1 MTHNLNAVVRVLE
14 QQERNL
20 HIILDKAPL
29 SPQLRKQVRDHAAQN
44 SLLQKR
50 IENYGMRLSGVVRA
64 KN

>member
-1 MTHNLNAVVRVLE
+1 MAHNLNAVVKVLE

-29 SPQLRKQVRDHAAQN
+29 SPQLRKQLRDHAAQN

-50 IENYGMRLSGVVRA
+50 IENYGKRMNRVL
-64 KN
+64 

>member
-29 SPQLRKQVRDHAAQN
+29 SPQLRKQLRDHAAQT
-44 SLLQKR
+44 SLLRKR

>member
-1 MTHNLNAVVRVLE
+1 MTHNLNAVVKVLE

-20 HIILDKAPL
+20 HIILDRAPL
-29 SPQLRKQVRDHAAQN
+29 SPQLRKQLRDHAAQN
-44 SLLQKR
+44 SVLQKR

>member
-29 SPQLRKQVRDHAAQN
+29 SPQLRKQLRDHAAQN

-50 IENYGMRLSGVVRA
+50 IENYGMRLNGVVRA

>member
-1 MTHNLNAVVRVLE
+1 MTHNLNAVVKVLE

-29 SPQLRKQVRDHAAQN
+29 SPQLHKQMKDHAAQN
-44 SLLQKR
+44 QLLQKR

>member
-20 HIILDKAPL
+20 HIILDRAPL
-29 SPQLRKQVRDHAAQN
+29 SPQLRKQLRDHAAQN
-44 SLLQKR
+44 SVLQKR

>member
-1 MTHNLNAVVRVLE
+1 MTHNLNAAVRVLE

-29 SPQLRKQVRDHAAQN
+29 SPQLRKQLREHAAQN

>member
-1 MTHNLNAVVRVLE
+1 MAHNLNAVVKVLE

-29 SPQLRKQVRDHAAQN
+29 SPQLRDHAAQN

>member
-1 MTHNLNAVVRVLE
+1 MPDLFTFNAVVKVLE

-29 SPQLRKQVRDHAAQN
+29 SPQLHKQMKDHAAQN

-50 IENYGMRLSGVVRA
+50 IENYGKRMNRVL
-64 KN
+64 

>member
-1 MTHNLNAVVRVLE
+1 MTHNLNAVVKVLE

-29 SPQLRKQVRDHAAQN
+29 SPQLHKQLRDHAAQN

-50 IENYGMRLSGVVRA
+50 IENYGKRMNRVL
-64 KN
+64 

>member
-29 SPQLRKQVRDHAAQN
+29 SPQLRKQLRDNAAQN
-44 SLLQKR
+44 QLLQKR

>member
-1 MTHNLNAVVRVLE
+1 MTHNLSAVVRVLE
-14 QQERNL
+14 QQERNV

-29 SPQLRKQVRDHAAQN
+29 SPQLRKQLRDHAAQT
-44 SLLQKR
+44 SVLSKR

>member
-1 MTHNLNAVVRVLE
+1 MTHNLNAVMRVLE
-14 QQERNL
+14 RQERNL

-29 SPQLRKQVRDHAAQN
+29 SPQLRKQLLDHAAQN
-44 SLLQKR
+44 SVLSKR

>member
-1 MTHNLNAVVRVLE
+1 MTHNLNAVVKVLE

-29 SPQLRKQVRDHAAQN
+29 SPQLRKQLRDHAAQN

-50 IENYGMRLSGVVRA
+50 IENYGKRMNRVL
-64 KN
+64 

>member
-1 MTHNLNAVVRVLE
+1 MTHNLNAVVKVLE
-14 QQERNL
+14 QQEKNL
-20 HIILDKAPL
+20 HVILDKAPL
-29 SPQLRKQVRDHAAQN
+29 SPQLRKQLRDHAAQN

>member
-29 SPQLRKQVRDHAAQN
+29 SPQLRKQLRDHAAQN
-44 SLLQKR
+44 SLPQKR

>member
-1 MTHNLNAVVRVLE
+1 MPDLFTFNAVVKVLE

-29 SPQLRKQVRDHAAQN
+29 SPQLRKQLRRAKQRAA
-44 SLLQKR
+44 KAHR
-50 IENYGMRLSGVVRA
+50 NYGMRLSGVVRA

>member
-29 SPQLRKQVRDHAAQN
+29 SPQLRKQLRDHAAQT
-44 SLLQKR
+44 SVLSKR
-50 IENYGMRLSGVVRA
+50 IENYGMRVNGVVRA